1 MNEYE
6 YAVSLNEEYNY
17 LSIDNSLGLV
27 GYSDSDL
34 IEELKNRGYKVK
46 DQNE

>member
-6 YAVSLNEEYNY
+6 YAVSNEEYNY
-17 LSIDNSLGLV
+17 LIDNSLGLV